1 MNNSN
6 EMTWLIITLTVAVGL
21 PLLVLVINRLR
32 KKRLKLSLKSGQR
45 EVIARWN
52 YGYSEWS
59 QFVNGWLNQKDAEL
73 IEDEADKNWR
83 QINNYGNN
91 VNSVMPTDTI
101 ISADGILFNYIFI
114 ELNDETQPK
123 ATYKLG
129 NPSVLLI
136 DYLEITKYC
145 TYKRRMTIPV
155 PQSFEESNI
164 KEVVD
169 KFNNHYLNSW
179 WNR

>member
-21 PLLVLVINRLR
+21 PLLVLLINRFR
-32 KKRLKLSLKSGQR
+32 KKYLEHSLKSGQR

-59 QFVNGWLNQKDAEL
+59 QFVNGWLKQKDTEL

-83 QINNYGNN
+83 HINNYGNN
-91 VNSVMPTDTI
+91 VNSVMPFDTI
-101 ISADGILFNYIFI
+101 ISPEGILFNYIFI

-129 NPSVLLI
+129 NPLVLLI

-169 KFNNHYLNSW
+169 KFNSH
-179 WNR
+179 